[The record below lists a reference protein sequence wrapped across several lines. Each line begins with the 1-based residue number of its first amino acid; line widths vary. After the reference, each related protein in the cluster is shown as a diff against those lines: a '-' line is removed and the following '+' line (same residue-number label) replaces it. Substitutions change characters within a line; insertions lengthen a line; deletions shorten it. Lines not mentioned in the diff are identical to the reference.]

1 MADTQYPP
9 TEDIRYD
16 DATQP
21 TGEPEP
27 APTGVETPHPPVGDN
42 RDGDAPRPTG
52 ERDPEP
58 ADAEP
63 PHPPFGDTCG
73 DDAARPIDEPEPA
86 PADVEP
92 SLLRRTLLQS
102 DVHIPVDKVSVVGAR
117 RALQEDKVTQ
127 IAQSIELIGLW
138 HPIAV
143 RIREDESQSQA
154 AEVADPA
161 YVLIAGLHRL
171 EACRRL
177 GLRHI
182 RANVHDCTQ
191 LEAELL
197 ELDENLCRAELSPA
211 ERAKG
216 TARRKALYE
225 QQHPETVPVTQRG
238 GPGRGKKGRQVGDGF
253 SDRFTADTA
262 AKTGQSER
270 AIQRAAERGE
280 KIAPDVM
287 AEVTGSQSDKGVVL
301 DLLKKLDHD
310 EQRQALQRVQSG
322 VSPSFQD
329 AYRFIKGD
337 QPQRPPKPARTPAAP
352 LSDNKARDQRLATGM
367 ATKPARQPRL
377 AAAIVDYNVA
387 WPPITFDAGMAEL
400 TDPEKADLRQ
410 HLPKVMNK
418 HQQLADYIGLKST
431 IADEATSADQPS
443 PFGGN

>member
-9 TEDIRYD
+9 TEDIRHD

-27 APTGVETPHPPVGDN
+27 AP
-42 RDGDAPRPTG
+42 
-52 ERDPEP
+52 
-58 ADAEP
+58 
-63 PHPPFGDTCG
+63 
-73 DDAARPIDEPEPA
+73 
-86 PADVEP
+86 ADVEA
-92 SLLRRTLLQS
+92 SLLRRTLLQF
-102 DVHIPVDKVSVVGAR
+102 DRQHIPVDKVSVVGAR
-117 RALQEDKVTQ
+117 RALQEDKVT
-127 IAQSIELIGLW
+127 ALAKSIELIGLVY
-138 HPIAV
+138 PILV
-143 RIREDESQSQA
+143 RIRKDESQSQ
-154 AEVADPA
+154 DPA
-161 YVLIAGLHRL
+161 YDLIAGLHRL

-177 GLRHI
+177 GWTNI
-182 RANVHDCTQ
+182 PAIGVECTQ

-211 ERAKG
+211 ERAKC

-238 GPGRGKKGRQVGDGF
+238 GPGRGKSGRQVGDGF

-329 AYRFIKGD
+329 AYRFIKGE
-337 QPQRPPKPARTPAAP
+337 QPQRPAKPARTPAAP

-387 WPPITFDAGMAEL
+387 WPPTTFDAGMAEL

-418 HQQLADYIGLKST
+418 HQQLADYIGLKSI

-443 PFGGN
+443 PVGGN

>member
-1 MADTQYPP
+1 MVMPSIRP
-9 TEDIRYD
+9 TTLTRHWWTWSRQARPSAIPAMVMPRVGSASPIR
-16 DATQP
+16 
-21 TGEPEP
+21 
-27 APTGVETPHPPVGDN
+27 H
-42 RDGDAPRPTG
+42 RRSWSRRRSRAPRSSL
-52 ERDPEP
+52 
-58 ADAEP
+58 
-63 PHPPFGDTCG
+63 PFNI
-73 DDAARPIDEPEPA
+73 PI
-86 PADVEP
+86 
-92 SLLRRTLLQS
+92 
-102 DVHIPVDKVSVVGAR
+102 DKVSVVGAR
-117 RALQEDKVTQ
+117 RALQEDRVTA
-127 IAQSIELIGLW
+127 IAKSIELLGLG

-143 RIREDESQSQA
+143 RIREDASQSQA
-154 AEVADPA
+154 AKVADLA

-182 RANVHDCTQ
+182 RADVYDCTQ
-191 LEAELL
+191 LEAELW

-211 ERAKG
+211 ERAKC

-238 GPGRGKKGRQVGDGF
+238 GPGRGKNGRQVGDSF

-287 AEVTGSQSDKGVVL
+287 AEVTGSQWDKGVIL

-322 VSPSFQD
+322 VSSSFQD

-337 QPQRPPKPARTPAAP
+337 QPQRPAKPARKPAAP
-352 LSDNKARDQRLATGM
+352 LSGNKARDERLATPM
-367 ATKPARQPRL
+367 AAKPRQRRL
-377 AAAIVDYNVA
+377 AASIIDHNVE
-387 WPPITFDAGMAEL
+387 WPPNTFDAEMSDM
-400 TDPEKADLRQ
+400 TDAEKADLRP
-410 HLPKVMNK
+410 HLLDVMNK

-431 IADEATSADQPS
+431 IAAADEAACTDQPGLR
-443 PFGGN
+443 GGG